1 MRLAKLI
8 LAGSM
13 LTFISPVTWAQQPLT
28 GMVTTIDRINGTIAI
43 KRSQSGTVGANADG
57 PVEKYKVQGSMLDAV
72 HAGDR
77 VSFTVGESGGTKA
90 LTKLEKQKP

>member
-1 MRLAKLI
+1 MRLARLI

-13 LTFISPVTWAQQPLT
+13 LTIISSVTWAQQPLT
-28 GMVTTIDRINGTIAI
+28 GMVTTIDRISGTIAI
-43 KRSQSGTVGANADG
+43 KRAQSDTVGAKADG
-57 PVEKYKVQGSMLDAV
+57 LVEKYKVQGSMLDAV

-77 VSFTVGESGGTKA
+77 VSFTIGESGGTKA